1 MLATEVSMS
10 LSMESIKSL
19 PKTTLYALAFT
30 LFSIA
35 GSVAIAFLLILPLRE
50 RSVTIRKEVADL
62 QKTVSGMKKD
72 VKTAE
77 EESTKTSELRASRDH
92 LVTTGMLKPDPVSRS
107 LRMGAKSLMM
117 PVAEKASFR
126 LDTVKEIPTVLLR
139 LPNPVPTQL
148 YARQPVEFIGR
159 GSFEQI
165 LKFVQ
170 ETEETYPLTILS
182 SLVIVT
188 QPQTPEIHKAV
199 ITFEWPTKH
208 EWSK

>member
-1 MLATEVSMS
+1 MS
-10 LSMESIKSL
+10 LSIESIKSL
-19 PKTTLYALAFT
+19 PKATLYALVFT
-30 LFSIA
+30 LFSLV
-35 GSVAIAFLLILPLRE
+35 GSVAIVFFLILPLRE
-50 RSVTIRKEVADL
+50 RNVTIRKEVAEL
-62 QKTVSGMKKD
+62 QTTLTGMKAD

-77 EESTKTSELRASRDH
+77 EEATKTSELKASRDH
-92 LVTTGMLKPDPVSRS
+92 LVTTGMLKPDAISKS

-117 PVAEKASFR
+117 PVAEKANFK
-126 LDTVKEIPTVLLR
+126 LETVKEIPSVLLR

-148 YARQPVEFIGR
+148 YARQPIEFIGR
-159 GSFEQI
+159 GSFDQI
-165 LKFVQ
+165 MKFVQ

-188 QPQTPEIHKAV
+188 QPQSPEIHKAV

>member
-1 MLATEVSMS
+1 MS

-62 QKTVSGMKKD
+62 QKTLTGMKKD

-77 EESTKTSELRASRDH
+77 EEATKTSELRASRDH

-139 LPNPVPTQL
+139 LPNPVPDQL

-165 LKFVQ
+165 MRFVQ
-170 ETEETYPLTILS
+170 ETEKTYPLTILS

-188 QPQTPEIHKAV
+188 QPQSPEIHKAV

>member
-1 MLATEVSMS
+1 MS

-19 PKTTLYALAFT
+19 PKATLYSLVFT
-30 LFSIA
+30 LLSIA
-35 GSVAIAFLLILPLRE
+35 GSVAIVFFLILPLRE
-50 RSVTIRKEVADL
+50 RSVTIRKEVAEL
-62 QKTVSGMKKD
+62 QKTLKGMKAD

-92 LVTTGMLKPDPVSRS
+92 LVTTGMLKPDPVSKS

-117 PVAEKASFR
+117 PVAEKANFK
-126 LDTVKEIPTVLLR
+126 LETVKEIPSVLLR

-165 LKFVQ
+165 LNFVQ

>member
-62 QKTVSGMKKD
+62 QKTLTGMKKD

-77 EESTKTSELRASRDH
+77 EEATKTSELRASRDH

-139 LPNPVPTQL
+139 LPNPVPDQL

-165 LKFVQ
+165 MRFVQ
-170 ETEETYPLTILS
+170 ETEKTYPLTILS

-188 QPQTPEIHKAV
+188 QPQSPEIHKAV

>member
-10 LSMESIKSL
+10 VSIESIKSL
-19 PKTTLYALAFT
+19 PKATLYALVFT
-30 LFSIA
+30 LVSFV
-35 GSVAIAFLLILPLRE
+35 GSVAIVFFLIMPLRD
-50 RSVTIRKEVADL
+50 RSVTVRKEVADL
-62 QKTVSGMKKD
+62 QAVLTGMKAD

-77 EESTKTSELRASRDH
+77 EEATKTSELKATRDH
-92 LVTTGMLKPDPVSRS
+92 LVTTGMLKPDPISRS

-117 PVAEKASFR
+117 PVSEKASFK
-126 LDTVKEIPTVLLR
+126 LETVKEIPSVLLR
-139 LPNPVPTQL
+139 LPNPVPNQL
-148 YARQPVEFIGR
+148 YARQPIEFVGR
-159 GSFEQI
+159 GSFDQI
-165 LKFVQ
+165 MKFVQ

-188 QPQTPEIHKAV
+188 QPQSPEIHKAV

>member
-1 MLATEVSMS
+1 MS

-19 PKTTLYALAFT
+19 PKATLYSLVFT
-30 LFSIA
+30 LLSIA
-35 GSVAIAFLLILPLRE
+35 GSVAIVFFLILPLRE
-50 RSVTIRKEVADL
+50 RSVTIRKEVAEL
-62 QKTVSGMKKD
+62 QKTLKGMKAD

-92 LVTTGMLKPDPVSRS
+92 LVTTGMLKPDPISKS

-117 PVAEKASFR
+117 PVAEKAEFK
-126 LDTVKEIPTVLLR
+126 LETVKEIPSVLLR
-139 LPNPVPTQL
+139 LPNPVPSQL
-148 YARQPVEFIGR
+148 YARQPMEFVGR

-165 LKFVQ
+165 MKFVQ

>member
-10 LSMESIKSL
+10 LSLESIKSL
-19 PKTTLYALAFT
+19 PKATLYSLVFT
-30 LFSIA
+30 LVSIA
-35 GSVAIAFLLILPLRE
+35 GSVAIAVLVILPLRE
-50 RSVTIRKEVADL
+50 RSVTIRKEVAEL
-62 QKTVSGMKKD
+62 QKTLTGMKMD

-77 EESTKTSELRASRDH
+77 EAAAKTSEFRATRDH
-92 LVTTGMLKPDPVSRS
+92 LVATGMLKPDPISRS

-126 LDTVKEIPTVLLR
+126 LETVKEIPSVLLR

-148 YARQPVEFIGR
+148 YARQPIEFMGR
-159 GSFEQI
+159 GSFDQI
-165 LKFVQ
+165 MRFVQ

-199 ITFEWPTKH
+199 ITFEWPMKH

>member
-1 MLATEVSMS
+1 MS

-19 PKTTLYALAFT
+19 PKATLYSLVFT
-30 LFSIA
+30 LLSIA

-62 QKTVSGMKKD
+62 QKTLTGMKKD

-77 EESTKTSELRASRDH
+77 EEATKTSELKATRDH
-92 LVTTGMLKPDPVSRS
+92 LVTTGMLTPDPISRS

-139 LPNPVPTQL
+139 LPNPVPNQL
-148 YARQPVEFIGR
+148 YARQPVEFVGR

-165 LKFVQ
+165 VRFVQ

-188 QPQTPEIHKAV
+188 QPQSPEIHKAV

>member
-1 MLATEVSMS
+1 MS

-19 PKTTLYALAFT
+19 PKATLYSLVFT
-30 LFSIA
+30 LLSIA
-35 GSVAIAFLLILPLRE
+35 GSVAIVFFLILPLRE
-50 RSVTIRKEVADL
+50 RSVTIRKEVAEL
-62 QKTVSGMKKD
+62 QKTLKGMKAD

-77 EESTKTSELRASRDH
+77 EASTKTSELRASRDH
-92 LVTTGMLKPDPVSRS
+92 IVNTGMLKPDPISRS

-117 PVAEKASFR
+117 PVAEKASFK
-126 LDTVKEIPTVLLR
+126 LETVKESPTVLLR
-139 LPNPVPTQL
+139 LPNPAPNQL
-148 YARQPVEFIGR
+148 YARQPIEFVGR

-165 LKFVQ
+165 MRFVQ

-188 QPQTPEIHKAV
+188 QPQSPEIHKAV
-199 ITFEWPTKH
+199 ITLEWPTKH